1 MHRST
6 VVSSHWLIQ
15 KFHEYN
21 NNNHYNLN
29 VYTVVD
35 SSASLGTAGTNKG
48 IYKYKIH
55 RTMAFKKLP

>member
-1 MHRST
+1 MHHST

-15 KFHEYN
+15 KFREYN
-21 NNNHYNLN
+21 KSNHYSLN

-35 SSASLGTAGTNKG
+35 SSASLGTAGTNER

-55 RTMAFKKLP
+55 RTMTF